1 MAVKMQEDYRIGDYV
16 GTFGLV
22 CSACDDFLQSLEDDI
37 DYKRVSDLH
46 GMVVIATNK
55 DRDKISFIVN
65 DVRFDYRDGRL
76 YFNDYMDALY
86 ERPYILHLVISTF
99 NEMLLHSDVEISN
112 KNCIQNCVTAF
123 LMLQGWF
130 EDKRISDL
138 EYEIE
143 ERDRRQAAREN
154 AEFWDEY
161 YFFNPNDV

>member
-1 MAVKMQEDYRIGDYV
+1 MAVKMQEDYRIGYYV

-22 CSACDDFLQSLEDDI
+22 CSACDDFLQSLNDDI

-55 DRDKISFIVN
+55 S
-65 DVRFDYRDGRL
+65 
-76 YFNDYMDALY
+76 
-86 ERPYILHLVISTF
+86 
-99 NEMLLHSDVEISN
+99 
-112 KNCIQNCVTAF
+112 CIQNCVTAF

-143 ERDRRQAAREN
+143 ESDRRQAAREN

>member
-1 MAVKMQEDYRIGDYV
+1 
-16 GTFGLV
+16 
-22 CSACDDFLQSLEDDI
+22 
-37 DYKRVSDLH
+37 
-46 GMVVIATNK
+46 MVVIATNK

-86 ERPYILHLVISTF
+86 ERSYILHLVIATF
-99 NEMLLHSDVEISN
+99 NEMLLHSDIEISN
-112 KNCIQNCVTAF
+112 KSCIQNCVTAF

-154 AEFWDEY
+154 AEFWEEY
-161 YFFNPNDV
+161 YFFNPNDI

>member
-1 MAVKMQEDYRIGDYV
+1 MFVLTIVMVDY
-16 GTFGLV
+16 TL
-22 CSACDDFLQSLEDDI
+22 
-37 DYKRVSDLH
+37 
-46 GMVVIATNK
+46 
-55 DRDKISFIVN
+55 
-65 DVRFDYRDGRL
+65 
-76 YFNDYMDALY
+76 NDYMDALY

-143 ERDRRQAAREN
+143 ESDRRQAAREN
-154 AEFWDEY
+154 AEFWEEY
-161 YFFNPNDV
+161 YFFNPNDI